1 MLLTRDQHPIT
12 KYIENVAAENAGMYF
27 IQSNLRWSKTS
38 ILKKN
43 GPNTSNTIDQ
53 QRSTKEVTMINILY
67 AIIIMTILI
76 LTFLA
81 GYMMHKAKTLS
92 ILDEKLRVIE
102 NKLLYN
108 TKPNNLKTNMYI
120 KGALSIIDNLLQQL

>member
-1 MLLTRDQHPIT
+1 
-12 KYIENVAAENAGMYF
+12 
-27 IQSNLRWSKTS
+27 
-38 ILKKN
+38 
-43 GPNTSNTIDQ
+43 
-53 QRSTKEVTMINILY
+53 MINILY

-81 GYMMHKAKTLS
+81 GYIMHKVKTLS
-92 ILDEKLRVIE
+92 ILDEKLRIIE

>member
-43 GPNTSNTIDQ
+43 GPNISSTIDQ

-81 GYMMHKAKTLS
+81 GYTMHKANTLS